1 MLSGFWEDGHAG
13 DKDPG
18 QKAFRSSSL
27 VEGRLDIY
35 IYIHMTELNG
45 SAVRRTIASGARGR
59 LDDLGADTIM
69 QAA

>member
-18 QKAFRSSSL
+18 RKAFRSSSL
-27 VEGRLDIY
+27 VEGRLD

-59 LDDLGADTIM
+59 LDDLDADTIM